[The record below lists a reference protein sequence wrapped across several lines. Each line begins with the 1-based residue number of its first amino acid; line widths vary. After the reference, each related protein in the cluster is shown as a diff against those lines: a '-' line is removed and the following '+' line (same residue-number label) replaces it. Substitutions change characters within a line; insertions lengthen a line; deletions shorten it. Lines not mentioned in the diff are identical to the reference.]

1 MITRSQL
8 TLIGKAIKPHGHAGE
23 ISASIECRADASE
36 LGSLIMEI
44 DGIFVPFKVVSSRRR
59 GTDAQLLTIDGID
72 NDEEAAL
79 YSGKDLYCITATLN
93 GLDEDAYCENQDGLT
108 ADQLAGFSMKDSN
121 GNLIGKIDDIDVST
135 DNALFIVISPEDKKI
150 LVPIVD
156 EFITDI
162 DMDKLSI
169 SVDLP
174 EGLLDL

>member
-1 MITRSQL
+1 
-8 TLIGKAIKPHGHAGE
+8 
-23 ISASIECRADASE
+23 
-36 LGSLIMEI
+36 
-44 DGIFVPFKVVSSRRR
+44 
-59 GTDAQLLTIDGID
+59 
-72 NDEEAAL
+72 
-79 YSGKDLYCITATLN
+79 
-93 GLDEDAYCENQDGLT
+93 
-108 ADQLAGFSMKDSN
+108 MKDSN

>member
-1 MITRSQL
+1 
-8 TLIGKAIKPHGHAGE
+8 
-23 ISASIECRADASE
+23 
-36 LGSLIMEI
+36 
-44 DGIFVPFKVVSSRRR
+44 
-59 GTDAQLLTIDGID
+59 
-72 NDEEAAL
+72 
-79 YSGKDLYCITATLN
+79 
-93 GLDEDAYCENQDGLT
+93 
-108 ADQLAGFSMKDSN
+108 MKDRN

>member
-1 MITRSQL
+1 
-8 TLIGKAIKPHGHAGE
+8 
-23 ISASIECRADASE
+23 
-36 LGSLIMEI
+36 
-44 DGIFVPFKVVSSRRR
+44 
-59 GTDAQLLTIDGID
+59 
-72 NDEEAAL
+72 
-79 YSGKDLYCITATLN
+79 
-93 GLDEDAYCENQDGLT
+93 
-108 ADQLAGFSMKDSN
+108 MKDSN

-162 DMDKLSI
+162 DMDNLSI